1 MLKIFTLLADWLT
14 YEVAGLAPQGHWA
27 EAMHFFVEDVSKILV
42 LVTVLIFV
50 IGVLRAGVDSER
62 IRNYLSGKRRGLG
75 YAMASGFG
83 AVTPFCSCSSI
94 PLFLGF
100 TAARIPLGITMAFL
114 ITSPMINEVAIVLMG
129 GLLGWRFLAVYV
141 AIGLGAGILGGA
153 FLDRIGAERYLMPV
167 GQAVLKN
174 AADGKSDAAASE
186 DSASCGCTSDS
197 CQAVSSKRSA
207 IDFRS
212 RLDFAAGETKS
223 ILKKIWIWVLVGVGL
238 GAAIHGFVPE
248 SLISDHLGR
257 GTWWSVPAAVLLGI
271 PLYGGASATVP
282 VVGSLIAKGLPV
294 GTATVFMMSVVA
306 VSFPEFVMLKQVMKP
321 KLLLIFFTM
330 LLVFFTLAGWILN
343 LVM

>member
-1 MLKIFTLLADWLT
+1 MLKVFTLLADWLT
-14 YEVAGLAPQGHWA
+14 YEVAGLAPLGRWA
-27 EAMHFFVEDVSKILV
+27 DAMHFFVEDVSKILV

-62 IRNYLSGKRRGLG
+62 IRDFLSGKRRGLG

-141 AIGLGAGILGGA
+141 AIGLGAGMLGGA

-167 GQAVLKN
+167 GQAVMKN
-174 AADGKSDAAASE
+174 AGEGKGAIPASGESDTEESKSE
-186 DSASCGCTSDS
+186 TS
-197 CQAVSSKRSA
+197 QTVSSRRSS

-248 SLISDHLGR
+248 SLISENLGR
-257 GTWWSVPAAVLLGI
+257 GAWWSVPAAVLLGI

-321 KLLLIFFTM
+321 KLLLIFLRCCWCS
-330 LLVFFTLAGWILN
+330 LLWRDGY
-343 LVM
+343 

>member
-1 MLKIFTLLADWLT
+1 
-14 YEVAGLAPQGHWA
+14 
-27 EAMHFFVEDVSKILV
+27 
-42 LVTVLIFV
+42 
-50 IGVLRAGVDSER
+50 
-62 IRNYLSGKRRGLG
+62 
-75 YAMASGFG
+75 
-83 AVTPFCSCSSI
+83 
-94 PLFLGF
+94 
-100 TAARIPLGITMAFL
+100 
-114 ITSPMINEVAIVLMG
+114 
-129 GLLGWRFLAVYV
+129 LAVYV
-141 AIGLGAGILGGA
+141 AIGLGAGMLGGA

-167 GQAVLKN
+167 GQAVMKN
-174 AADGKSDAAASE
+174 AGEGKGAIPASGESDTEESKSE
-186 DSASCGCTSDS
+186 TS
-197 CQAVSSKRSA
+197 QTVSSRRSS

-248 SLISDHLGR
+248 SLISENLGR
-257 GTWWSVPAAVLLGI
+257 GAWWSVPAAVLLGI